1 MNNINKK
8 PEQKI
13 IELTNL
19 INEHNNNYYNLN
31 QPTISDQEYDLLLR
45 ELEELESLYPEFIQ
59 QNSPTINVGAFANSK
74 FQKVTHKIPM
84 LSLAKAY
91 SIEDIEK
98 FVDNITKITK
108 NSNPKFSIE
117 PKIDGLSINLKY
129 QNGKLI
135 QASTRGDGKI
145 GEDVTENIYQINS
158 IPKFINYYQD
168 LEVRGEVFLGK
179 SNFLKINK
187 QLEKEGSKT
196 FANPRNAASG
206 TLRQLDSKIVKQR
219 NLNAILYDVAQP
231 LEHNLTSQIQVINF
245 LKDLNF
251 NTNEYSYLANSFA
264 DLKTKISEFKD
275 LKNTFDYDCDGLV
288 IKYDDINQWNK
299 LGFTAKFPKYA
310 IAFKYET
317 EEAITKIVDIKTTV
331 GRSGKITY
339 VAQLEPIEL
348 NQTTVTFA
356 TLHNYDFIYN
366 LNINI
371 NDEVKVIKSGEIIPK
386 IIALVSKN
394 SNDILPK
401 TLNCPA
407 CESILEEIDDN
418 VDQFCLNPNCDEKKI
433 KQLVHFVSRQA
444 LNIVA
449 LGESTIRQ
457 FYEIGL
463 ITDFI
468 SIFDLKNKKDSI
480 LSLPLYQEKKTQ
492 NIIDAIE
499 ASKNIT
505 LQKALFALG
514 IKHIG
519 YQVAGLIS
527 KEIDKLYDLI
537 NLNLSILETINTIGT
552 KITSSIAEYIQD
564 SNNQEL
570 LKQLDEI
577 LIYTNQ
583 TTSNSQKLEG
593 LIFVITGSLSKDRN
607 YFKELIE
614 NNGGKVTSAISKNT
628 NYLLAGEKSGSKL
641 AKAQKLNISV
651 INEEQF
657 NELIK

>member
-1 MNNINKK
+1 MNKK